1 MLAVG
6 PGLRNS
12 LRTLRAL
19 RSDSRSQSDVEA
31 GLRPPAPR
39 LRFSAAHNAPPT
51 RPTPT
56 SGSGGCGV
64 ARQGAWFPACLA
76 GNDYGERQLADFF
89 NLCSL
94 CAHHCARSSGVAGG
108 WWGGDLAGGEERRP
122 WGGCADR
129 RTSISN
135 SARLSERSFAG
146 QSAVS
151 SAPPPQGRAPQRSP
165 HSGPPAQETPHH
177 PPAAPRQPNLMRGC
191 APRHCGCVRRRVRLH
206 R

>member
-1 MLAVG
+1 MLKRACARR
-6 PGLRNS
+6 PHACASR
-12 LRTLRAL
+12 LRTTHP
-19 RSDSRSQSDVEA
+19 Q
-31 GLRPPAPR
+31 PAPPQPRAAGEVVSLDRGRGLPSALLATIMAR
-39 LRFSAAHNAPPT
+39 LR
-51 RPTPT
+51 
-56 SGSGGCGV
+56 
-64 ARQGAWFPACLA
+64 
-76 GNDYGERQLADFF
+76 LADFF
-89 NLCSL
+89 NVCSL